1 MVNNLNPED
10 LIKSIWALQ
19 MTRKE
24 QWLHYNQEKKIKDLS
39 TFFFTSRAIILKT
52 KKEERRNMSA
62 LIYSC
67 HLIYGIRLRVLHKIQ
82 MFHLKSLFTNIS

>member
-24 QWLHYNQEKKIKDLS
+24 QWLHYNQGKKIKDLN
-39 TFFFTSRAIILKT
+39 TFFFHT
-52 KKEERRNMSA
+52 KAYNPKN
-62 LIYSC
+62 
-67 HLIYGIRLRVLHKIQ
+67 K
-82 MFHLKSLFTNIS
+82 